1 MAKTAKLGEHKYFT
15 MYTSQDMTPFLNQIT
30 GIKGANGYLV
40 YNELYR
46 LILGGEY
53 GYYVDANQQTLLEI
67 NRRCNGAG
75 LTIKDIDNIV
85 KELLAIGALSKEQYE
100 KNKIY
105 TNKEIQMMH
114 IEAGSRRL
122 ENYIFSKHFLLK
134 KDDILSIKKE
144 KLLVKKDKKCIFID
158 KKLVKDTKNIE
169 MEPSKSEK
177 NTINVNNYNE
187 NDNILEN
194 NVNNYNEN
202 VDNSSREIKLNYTK
216 LNNTKQNEIKKESK
230 LSESKS
236 DSNSKSKSATAEP
249 VEYDF
254 SLNFF
259 TSSLLNRSLIPTDY
273 VTVRKINDT
282 ANSIASRINDNQLF
296 HDAGYNVI
304 RTMIFK
310 KDPIYDYNSFIRIG
324 LEDAIATLIAANEE
338 YEDEED

>member
-75 LTIKDIDNIV
+75 LTIKDIANIV
-85 KELLAIGALSKEQYE
+85 NELLAIGALSKEQYE
-100 KNKIY
+100 KNRIY
-105 TNKEIQMMH
+105 TNKELQMMH

-134 KDDILSIKKE
+134 KEDILSIKKE

-158 KKLVKDTKNIE
+158 KKLIKDTKNIE
-169 MEPSKSEK
+169 TEPPKSEK
-177 NTINVNNYNE
+177 NTINVNNYNI
-187 NDNILEN
+187 NDDILEN
-194 NVNNYNEN
+194 NVNNYTNN
-202 VDNSSREIKLNYTK
+202 VSISSREIKLDKTR
-216 LNNTKQNEIKKESK
+216 LNKNKQNEIKEECK
-230 LSESKS
+230 LSDSKS
-236 DSNSKSKSATAEP
+236 DSDSKSKSTTAEP
-249 VEYDF
+249 VDYDF
-254 SLNFF
+254 SLNLF
-259 TSSLLNRSLIPTDY
+259 TSSLLNHQLIPTDY
-273 VTVRKINDT
+273 LTVRKINDT
-282 ANSIASRINDNQLF
+282 VNSIENKVNDDSLF
-296 HDAGYNVI
+296 HDAGYNVV

-310 KDPIYDYNSFIRIG
+310 KDSIYDYNSFIRTA
-324 LEDAIATLIAANEE
+324 LEDNIAELIARKE